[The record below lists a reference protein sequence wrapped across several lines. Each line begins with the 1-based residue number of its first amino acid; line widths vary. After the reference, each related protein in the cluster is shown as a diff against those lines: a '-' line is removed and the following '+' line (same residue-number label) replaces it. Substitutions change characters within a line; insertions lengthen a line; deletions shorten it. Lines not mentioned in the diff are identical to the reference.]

1 MRQKTILFQYYK
13 GLYCIL
19 YIIYRKSVLL
29 SMQLTDNPSLN
40 LRTGG
45 NDFKMASY
53 FVHITSGPEQFN
65 KVTLALLVAK
75 TGVDEGHSVEVFFA
89 ADGVHLLNCSEPGQI
104 VGEGTGDAFD
114 YMQDLKASNTKLFV
128 SRMSAEGRGYDDSL
142 LDGFNASFATPK
154 ILLERSTAADV
165 VLSY

>member
-1 MRQKTILFQYYK
+1 
-13 GLYCIL
+13 
-19 YIIYRKSVLL
+19 
-29 SMQLTDNPSLN
+29 
-40 LRTGG
+40 
-45 NDFKMASY
+45 MASY

-65 KVTLALLVAK
+65 RVTLALLVAK

-114 YMQDLKASNTKLFV
+114 YMQDLKVSNTKIFV
-128 SRMSAEGRGYDDSL
+128 SRMSAEGRGYDDGL

-154 ILLERSTAADV
+154 ILLERSYAADV